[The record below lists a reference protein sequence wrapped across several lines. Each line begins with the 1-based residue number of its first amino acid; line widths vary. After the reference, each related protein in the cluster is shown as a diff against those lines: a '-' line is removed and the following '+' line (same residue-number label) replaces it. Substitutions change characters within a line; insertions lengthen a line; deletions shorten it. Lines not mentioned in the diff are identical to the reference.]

1 MSKGVLSGFP
11 TCGLGAGL
19 SWTESP
25 FLLCGGG
32 VSAWVLVLSL
42 CAPFDLLVVE
52 GLVHPQE
59 GGEKN
64 VGNNHFFLSCYWF
77 RIGKLDGDGFLVGFR
92 MLKFNLA

>member
-1 MSKGVLSGFP
+1 MSQGVLSGFP

-64 VGNNHFFLSCYWF
+64 VGNNHFF
-77 RIGKLDGDGFLVGFR
+77 KLLTGSGLVSWTVMAF
-92 MLKFNLA
+92 

>member
-1 MSKGVLSGFP
+1 MSQGVLSGFP

-32 VSAWVLVLSL
+32 VSAWVLWLSF
-42 CAPFDLLVVE
+42 CASLDLLVVE
-52 GLVHPQE
+52 GLVHSQE

-64 VGNNHFFLSCYWF
+64 VGNNHFF
-77 RIGKLDGDGFLVGFR
+77 KLLTGSGLVSWTVMAF
-92 MLKFNLA
+92 